1 MKDCKRSAR
10 VTQLRQVL
18 FAAIGLGLGASALVW
33 TAPAQAQTTL
43 SLGGGYTSGLDPSTF
58 SKYWPHGYHFGVGVE
73 EAIGKAGQ
81 AHAGFLVWHHRMP
94 LQSDKMLEDQ
104 HASPDITIE
113 GGTVSITEILASFRF
128 DLTATR
134 IRPYVLAGLGAG
146 VLAAS
151 DTTISSPTTSRSTSI
166 DTEVDFGLT
175 AGIGVR
181 GDLGGASIFCQ
192 VRYGTVFTEGDRTNY
207 VPVTVGVAF

>member
-1 MKDCKRSAR
+1 MKSCENSTR
-10 VTQLRQVL
+10 VAQLSRILLV
-18 FAAIGLGLGASALVW
+18 AIGLGVGAAALVW
-33 TAPAQAQTTL
+33 TAPAGAQTTL

-58 SKYWPHGYHFGVGVE
+58 SKYWPRGYHFGVGVE
-73 EAIGKAGQ
+73 ESIGKAGQ
-81 AHAGFLVWHHRMP
+81 AHAGFFVWHHRMP
-94 LQSDKMLEDQ
+94 LQSDKMLEDL

-113 GGTVSITEILASFRF
+113 GGTVSITEMLASFRF

-134 IRPYVLAGLGAG
+134 FRPYVLAGLGAG

-166 DTEVDFGLT
+166 DTEVDFAFT

-181 GDLGGASIFCQ
+181 GDLGGVSIFCQ
-192 VRYGTVFTEGDRTNY
+192 ARYGTIFTEGDRTNY
-207 VPVTVGVAF
+207 IPVTVGVSF